1 VAGDDRCVG
10 VGVEVLDHGAGKLVG
25 AGGGVVELAEQCEG
39 LAAEGV
45 LDQW

>member
-1 VAGDDRCVG
+1 
-10 VGVEVLDHGAGKLVG
+10 VLDHGGGKLVG
-25 AGGGVVELAEQCEG
+25 AGAGRVELVEQGEG